1 MAKKKEAYLSLS
13 AMLRAREP
21 RLLNAEKAGRMLEAA
36 SFEEAAKLLTDCGYP
51 DLSQADAGQIEQTLT
66 QRRVQLLDEL
76 QNLCPEGAIVDFF
89 RMKYDTHNAKVLLK
103 AEVMGTDAS
112 ALYSRAGRIAPEKL
126 REAWQEEKLG
136 ELDQRKQ
143 FLSGEEY
150 LAERAEILEH
160 CGETRQSIIEQVR
173 DAFGDDYM
181 LTDEQVE
188 YFASDVFQLADWACI
203 ATYLAEN
210 FDLDDLIEFDHNYN
224 PEGRRLFN
232 DFQYEAVMHD
242 TYPFEYKK

>member
-1 MAKKKEAYLSLS
+1 MERIEKDYGYMLKDKTGVTYYHGGSTDNGVVYKDYEAFKTGVGICYIS
-13 AMLRAREP
+13 EY
-21 RLLNAEKAGRMLEAA
+21 GLE
-36 SFEEAAKLLTDCGYP
+36 
-51 DLSQADAGQIEQTLT
+51 DL
-66 QRRVQLLDEL
+66 
-76 QNLCPEGAIVDFF
+76 
-89 RMKYDTHNAKVLLK
+89 
-103 AEVMGTDAS
+103 
-112 ALYSRAGRIAPEKL
+112 
-126 REAWQEEKLG
+126 EEKLG

>member
-1 MAKKKEAYLSLS
+1 MLKDKTGVTYYHGGSTDNGVVYKDYEAFKTGVGICYIS
-13 AMLRAREP
+13 EY
-21 RLLNAEKAGRMLEAA
+21 GLE
-36 SFEEAAKLLTDCGYP
+36 
-51 DLSQADAGQIEQTLT
+51 DL
-66 QRRVQLLDEL
+66 
-76 QNLCPEGAIVDFF
+76 
-89 RMKYDTHNAKVLLK
+89 
-103 AEVMGTDAS
+103 
-112 ALYSRAGRIAPEKL
+112 
-126 REAWQEEKLG
+126 EEKLG

-160 CGETRQSIIEQVR
+160 CGETRQSIIDQVR

>member
-1 MAKKKEAYLSLS
+1 MERIEKDYGYMLKDKTGVTYYHGGSTDNGVVYKDYEAFKTGVGICYIS
-13 AMLRAREP
+13 EY
-21 RLLNAEKAGRMLEAA
+21 GLE
-36 SFEEAAKLLTDCGYP
+36 
-51 DLSQADAGQIEQTLT
+51 DL
-66 QRRVQLLDEL
+66 
-76 QNLCPEGAIVDFF
+76 
-89 RMKYDTHNAKVLLK
+89 
-103 AEVMGTDAS
+103 
-112 ALYSRAGRIAPEKL
+112 
-126 REAWQEEKLG
+126 EEKLG

-173 DAFGDDYM
+173 DAFGNDYM

-210 FDLDDLIEFDHNYN
+210 FDLDNLIEFDHNYN

>member
-1 MAKKKEAYLSLS
+1 MERIEKDYGYMLKDKTGVTYYHGGSTDNGVVYKDYEAFKTGVGICYIS
-13 AMLRAREP
+13 EY
-21 RLLNAEKAGRMLEAA
+21 GLE
-36 SFEEAAKLLTDCGYP
+36 
-51 DLSQADAGQIEQTLT
+51 DL
-66 QRRVQLLDEL
+66 
-76 QNLCPEGAIVDFF
+76 
-89 RMKYDTHNAKVLLK
+89 
-103 AEVMGTDAS
+103 
-112 ALYSRAGRIAPEKL
+112 
-126 REAWQEEKLG
+126 EEKLG

-173 DAFGDDYM
+173 DAFGNDYM

>member
-1 MAKKKEAYLSLS
+1 MERIEKDYGYMLKDKTGVTYYHGGSTDNGVVYKDYEAFKSGVGICYIS
-13 AMLRAREP
+13 EY
-21 RLLNAEKAGRMLEAA
+21 GLE
-36 SFEEAAKLLTDCGYP
+36 
-51 DLSQADAGQIEQTLT
+51 DLED
-66 QRRVQLLDEL
+66 
-76 QNLCPEGAIVDFF
+76 
-89 RMKYDTHNAKVLLK
+89 
-103 AEVMGTDAS
+103 
-112 ALYSRAGRIAPEKL
+112 
-126 REAWQEEKLG
+126 KLG

-143 FLSGEEY
+143 FLTGEEY

-160 CGETRQSIIEQVR
+160 CGETRQSIIDQVR

-188 YFASDVFQLADWACI
+188 YFAVDVFGLADWACI

-242 TYPFEYKK
+242 MYPSEYKK